1 MKDFPD
7 SVFINW
13 LSRISRSNWT
23 CGAISEPYAAVA
35 IKQPPPFS
43 SYGLIGWAEA
53 SPITISKETVSS
65 AIGVNRIPSTPIFI
79 LYVPSCGNSNWKPLM
94 IHSDVW
100 INDGVWKIVSP
111 DYVIIIL

>member
-13 LSRISRSNWT
+13 LSRISLSNWT

-43 SYGLIGWAEA
+43 SDSWVAVCTTWQITSTA
-53 SPITISKETVSS
+53 S
-65 AIGVNRIPSTPIFI
+65 
-79 LYVPSCGNSNWKPLM
+79 VPGPQFTTC
-94 IHSDVW
+94 
-100 INDGVWKIVSP
+100 
-111 DYVIIIL
+111 